1 MRSDYSTL
9 ALGCVVG
16 PWRFDFTLKLCK
28 SWTQLF
34 WVVHISLRANF
45 YTLNVK
51 ICMQAN
57 KHMTKS
63 RIYIYT
69 LNVKSKCQGS
79 TTQPLNF
86 KKNQN
91 KPKWGVQMKFRGGE
105 TKLNNQQLHR
115 LFLISDDSICHF
127 AQQFFPIVISTL
139 CWVLF
144 SAVLFL
150 IIFIIY
156 QHFF

>member
-34 WVVHISLRANF
+34 WVVHISLHANF
-45 YTLNVK
+45 YTLNIK

-79 TTQPLNF
+79 TTQPLNLKKIKINLNGGF
-86 KKNQN
+86 K
-91 KPKWGVQMKFRGGE
+91 WSLGVVRQSW
-105 TKLNNQQLHR
+105 TTNNSIDFFSYQTTLSV
-115 LFLISDDSICHF
+115 ISPNS
-127 AQQFFPIVISTL
+127 FFPLLYQL
-139 CWVLF
+139 CVEF
-144 SAVLFL
+144 SFL
-150 IIFIIY
+150 PS
-156 QHFF
+156 FFLLY